1 VLCLWNVRKLRSRWL
16 KRMTQRIPGCIAR
29 EKKKRKWSS
38 NTKLNPQTDN
48 WMQDFFWDSWADEV
62 FMSQSI
68 STSGGRETIKI
79 NRLGQ
84 EDASGIR
91 PYISSM
97 TITEAGHGD
106 VISIH
111 RITNKL
117 WIWVNWTHYDTDGAR
132 HRDLVRFPWKS
143 GTYTWNSKNAEHP
156 DHAELPS

>member
-62 FMSQSI
+62 FMSQNI
-68 STSGGRETIKI
+68 RTSGGRETIKI

-84 EDASGIR
+84 EE
-91 PYISSM
+91 SS
-97 TITEAGHGD
+97 
-106 VISIH
+106 
-111 RITNKL
+111 
-117 WIWVNWTHYDTDGAR
+117 
-132 HRDLVRFPWKS
+132 VRVS
-143 GTYTWNSKNAEHP
+143 TGTYAQAAGRTWLTRLAP
-156 DHAELPS
+156 DRSYALQGSHHSPFAAVGLR